1 LIVVPTTEWLKT
13 AFDYGFD
20 SGNVGARFPG
30 RRRRYQERKI
40 GGSYRR
46 VFTEALMPRLRA
58 DSTVL
63 ELGPGKGSWS
73 RAILKHI
80 PEGRLYTADYVDLE
94 PVLQP
99 ERYGGRL
106 VVQQV
111 HDNSFAAFPDQ
122 HFDLFFSFG
131 VLCHNPAEGIR
142 DILVNALPKVKPG
155 GVAVHQHGDWEKL
168 DAFGWERGGVPT
180 SFRDQSDEEI
190 WWPRNSSAQMAD
202 LARGAGWDVVE
213 RDLGLLER
221 DGLIVLRRPA

>member
-1 LIVVPTTEWLKT
+1 LLVVPTTEWLKT
-13 AFDYGFD
+13 AFGDGFD
-20 SGNVGARFPG
+20 SGNVEARFPG

-46 VFTEALMPRLRA
+46 VFTEAVMPRLRA

-73 RAILKHI
+73 RAILKRI

-111 HDNSFAAFPDQ
+111 DDNSFAAFPDG
-122 HFDLFFSFG
+122 HF
-131 VLCHNPAEGIR
+131 
-142 DILVNALPKVKPG
+142 
-155 GVAVHQHGDWEKL
+155 DWEKL

-180 SFRDQSDEEI
+180 SFRDQPDEEI

-202 LARGAGWDVVE
+202 LARDAGWDIVE